1 MASKATPE
9 VQGLARAQA
18 AYKAMSA
25 NVQALIP
32 EPTAENAAEFFGA
45 IRKYDPKFNEFGP
58 ALINAVITGTVK
70 ASEAKNPL
78 SIVYKEMRDYGYTVE
93 EIFADKLQVVD
104 WTACDTSTYDD
115 VFGVDPPRVYT
126 NFHSINFQ
134 KRVKASISNVLLKRA
149 FSSYEGFND
158 VVNAIQR
165 TLVTS
170 MIDEESKAS
179 TQLFALAHAGGCV
192 YPVKINSNI
201 TLPQES
207 GKVYLDEPA
216 LKYNAAKEKEI
227 VHNFAVG
234 ASRDYNWMGVSQLT
248 DIGRVLFITTPEY
261 LSSQDV
267 GVLAAAFNMDKTE
280 FLGRTI
286 EVKDLGGAEKDGAI
300 GFIVSEDWFQIWLQS
315 REMTQIYNPVK
326 RVWNF
331 WYFTDGTFST
341 SLMEN
346 CVELVDS
353 MKSITSVTITE
364 GQNAA
369 KCASTEIVAKVVSG
383 NETGG
388 WSSKLNWSIMGNNSK
403 KTFISPSGILYVAND
418 ETANTIS
425 VTATSAQDPS
435 KTYTT
440 DVTITAS

>member
-1 MASKATPE
+1 MATKATPE

-18 AYKAMSA
+18 AYNAMSA

-32 EPTAENAAEFFGA
+32 KPTADNAAEFFGA

-78 SIVYKEMRDYGYTVE
+78 SIVYKEMREYGYTVE

-115 VFGVDPPRVYT
+115 VFGVEPPRVYT

-179 TQLFALAHAGGCV
+179 TQLFARAHAGGFAC
-192 YPVKINSNI
+192 PVEINSNI
-201 TLPQES
+201 TVPQDS
-207 GKVYLDEPA
+207 GKIYLDEPA

-248 DIGRVLFITTPEY
+248 DIGRVMFITTPKY

-286 EVKDLGGAEKDGAI
+286 EVKDLGGAEEDGAI

-353 MKSITSVTITE
+353 KKSITSVAITK
-364 GQNAA
+364 GQEAA
-369 KCASTEIVAKVVSG
+369 KCASTEIVANVVHDDKK
-383 NETGG
+383 GG
-388 WSSKLNWSIMGNNSK
+388 WSSKLNWSITGNKSK

-418 ETANTIS
+418 ETAVAIS
-425 VTATSAQDPS
+425 VTATSAQDPT
-435 KTYTT
+435 KMATEN
-440 DVTITAS
+440 VTVTAS

>member
-1 MASKATPE
+1 MASKATTE

-18 AYKAMSA
+18 AYNAMSA

-32 EPTAENAAEFFGA
+32 EPTADNAAEFFGA
-45 IRKYDPKFNEFGP
+45 ISKYDPKFNEFGP

-78 SIVYKEMRDYGYTVE
+78 SIVYKEMREYGYTVE

-158 VVNAIQR
+158 VVNAIKR

-170 MIDEESKAS
+170 MI
-179 TQLFALAHAGGCV
+179 TQLFALAHAGGFG

-201 TLPQES
+201 TLPQDS

-216 LKYNAAKEKEI
+216 LKYNAAVEQEI
-227 VHNFAVG
+227 VRNFSVG

-248 DIGRVLFITTPEY
+248 DIGRVLFITTSKY

-267 GVLAAAFNMDKTE
+267 GVLAASFNMDKAE

-286 EVKDLGGAEKDGAI
+286 VVKDLGGAEKDGAI

-353 MKSITSVTITE
+353 MKSITSVTITA
-364 GQNAA
+364 GQKAA
-369 KCASTEIVAKVVSG
+369 KCASTEIVAKVVNG
-383 NETGG
+383 GEKGG
-388 WSSKLNWSIMGNNSK
+388 WSSKLNWSITGNNSK

-418 ETANTIS
+418 ETASTIS

-435 KTYTT
+435 QTDTK
-440 DVTITAS
+440 DVTVTAS

>member
-1 MASKATPE
+1 MP
-9 VQGLARAQA
+9 QG
-18 AYKAMSA
+18 
-25 NVQALIP
+25 
-32 EPTAENAAEFFGA
+32 
-45 IRKYDPKFNEFGP
+45 
-58 ALINAVITGTVK
+58 
-70 ASEAKNPL
+70 
-78 SIVYKEMRDYGYTVE
+78 
-93 EIFADKLQVVD
+93 
-104 WTACDTSTYDD
+104 
-115 VFGVDPPRVYT
+115 
-126 NFHSINFQ
+126 
-134 KRVKASISNVLLKRA
+134 
-149 FSSYEGFND
+149 
-158 VVNAIQR
+158 
-165 TLVTS
+165 
-170 MIDEESKAS
+170 
-179 TQLFALAHAGGCV
+179 
-192 YPVKINSNI
+192 
-201 TLPQES
+201 S
-207 GKVYLDEPA
+207 GKIYLDEAA

-248 DIGRVLFITTPEY
+248 DISRVLFITTPEY

-353 MKSITSVTITE
+353 MKSIDSVTITE
-364 GQNAA
+364 GQKAA
-369 KCASTEIVAKVVSG
+369 KCASTEIVAKVVNG
-383 NETGG
+383 GEAGG
-388 WSSKLNWSIMGNNSK
+388 WSSKLNWSIKGNNSK

-418 ETANTIS
+418 ETASTIS
-425 VTATSAQDPS
+425 VTATSAQDPT
-435 KTYTT
+435 KTDTT
-440 DVTITAS
+440 DVTVTAS